1 MSKTNK
7 IKKLYSRRKIRN
19 RYKLSKCNKNNRIR
33 LTIFRSNCHI
43 YGQFI
48 DDVRGITLA
57 SASSLEKD
65 FKLQYSSGSN
75 IASAKALGLV
85 LAEKAIENKISLDE
99 IVFDRGGYLFHG
111 RVKALVD
118 AVVEKLS

>member
-1 MSKTNK
+1 MSKINK
-7 IKKLYSRRKIRN
+7 VKKLFDRRKVRN
-19 RYKLSKCNKNNRIR
+19 RYKLSKYNKNNRIR
-33 LTIFRSNCHI
+33 LTIFRSGCHI

-48 DDVRGITLA
+48 DDVKGITLA
-57 SASSLEKD
+57 TASSLTKD
-65 FKLQYSSGSN
+65 FKQQYSKGSN
-75 IASAKALGLV
+75 IAAAKAVGCILG
-85 LAEKAIENKISLDE
+85 EKAIENKITLDQ